1 MPQQICRRRRIEIG
15 GFTLAELMV
24 VVAII
29 GVLIAILVPVVGKVR
44 AKAHDATAQ
53 NFINQLASAID
64 RYHQD
69 QHAYPGP
76 LTNDQIW
83 TNANPFP
90 LGPFAAF
97 NVGTNSSGYATTPWT
112 PTQITQNENMVLG
125 LLGGLKAVVNGSTV
139 NLVYEPSLV
148 GNGAASLNPLNPK
161 RYEPYLPDAA
171 KFLSWHTDNGLKT
184 GSFTDDSCPK
194 IQDTI
199 IPEFVD
205 PYPEPMPILI
215 LRARPGMVPQT
226 AVTSQNASEA
236 SNGVVNKVGAK
247 GNGQQYDLDQIIA
260 YTGSYNDAGTT
271 ETNPQGGSVPFDNG
285 YPRSVGVGKK
295 VPTYYYNNAVTTPGS
310 PYHGLRYVGIYGA
323 GQVSPL
329 TPGPGYAYPLP
340 AFPYLQ
346 NPQIP
351 FTPRQKDGYILVA
364 AGSDRMYGTNDD
376 IVSFGSVQ
384 P

>member
-1 MPQQICRRRRIEIG
+1 MPQPICRRRTG
-15 GFTLAELMV
+15 FVGFTLAELMV

-44 AKAHDATAQ
+44 AKAHDANAQ
-53 NFINQLASAID
+53 NFINQLAGAID

-69 QHAYPGP
+69 FQAYPGP

-83 TNANPFP
+83 TNTNPFP

-97 NVGTNSSGYATTPWT
+97 NVGTNSSGYANAPWT
-112 PTQITQNENMVLG
+112 PTQITQNENFVLG
-125 LLGGLKAVVNGSTV
+125 LLGGLKTVVSGTTV

-148 GNGAASLNPLNPK
+148 GGGAMSLNPQNPK

-171 KFLSWHTDNGLKT
+171 KFLSWHTDNGLRT
-184 GSFTDDSCPK
+184 GSYTDDSCPK
-194 IQDTI
+194 IADTI

-205 PYPEPMPILI
+205 PYPDPMPILI
-215 LRARPGMVPQT
+215 LRARPGMVPQN
-226 AVTSQNASEA
+226 AVNSQNVSEA
-236 SNGVVNKVGAK
+236 VNGVVNKVGVK

-260 YTGSYNDAGTT
+260 YTGSYNDSGAT
-271 ETNPQGGSVPFDNG
+271 ETTPSGDPNGAG

-295 VPTYYYNNAVTTPGS
+295 VPTYFYNNAVTTPGN
-310 PYHGLRYVGIYGA
+310 PYHGLRLTGISGP
-323 GQVSPL
+323 GQVATL
-329 TPGPGYAYPLP
+329 TPSTYYAYPLP

-351 FTPRQKDGYILVA
+351 FTPRQKDGYILIC